1 MDKSTIYYLRG
12 YNDNFI
18 DKHKIMELIKNSK
31 YDNKI
36 ITPHNK
42 VYFIEN
48 IVIKHKT
55 TKDELELDDFIN
67 EATLYLLFNDNNIG
81 PNVLDTWYTISGKL
95 FNGYIITLKMDCDL
109 LKLMEDTKDSK
120 YDNYTLKE
128 NIKVKSE
135 AIKELKYEVLKLHDL
150 GYIHCDLMPKNILVK
165 LEEDTITKMTI
176 TDFGLTDKKGH
187 LITDEWINTLH
198 TYHIDHY
205 PFMKYTRGDIK
216 AQPEL
221 LDFQI
226 FEIFN
231 IEPNDT
237 KII

>member
-1 MDKSTIYYLRG
+1 MDKSIIYYLCG

-18 DKHKIMELIKNSK
+18 DKRQIMELINSSK
-31 YDNKI
+31 YDKQI

-48 IVIKHKT
+48 IVIKHHT
-55 TKDELELDDFIN
+55 TKSEIELDEFIN
-67 EATLYLLFNDNNIG
+67 EATLYLLFSDNNIG
-81 PNVLDTWYTISGKL
+81 PTVLDTWYSVNGNL

-109 LKLMEDTKDSK
+109 LKLMENTKGSK

-165 LEEDTITKMTI
+165 LEDDTITKMTI
-176 TDFGLTDKKGH
+176 TDFGLTDKKSYV
-187 LITDEWINTLH
+187 IYDTWINTLY
-198 TYHIDHY
+198 TYHRNHY
-205 PFMKYTRGDIK
+205 PFMEYTLNDIK
-216 AQPEL
+216 VQPEL

-226 FEIFN
+226 FELFN

>member
-1 MDKSTIYYLRG
+1 MDNSTIYYLCG

-18 DKHKIMELIKNSK
+18 DKRKIMELINSRK
-31 YDNKI
+31 YDKKI

-48 IVIKHKT
+48 IVIKYKT
-55 TKDELELDDFIN
+55 TKNEIELDDFIN
-67 EATLYLLFNDNNIG
+67 EATLYLLFNDNSIG
-81 PNVLDTWYTISGKL
+81 PCVLDTWYTINDKR

-109 LKLMEDTKDSK
+109 LKLMEDNKSSK
-120 YDNYTLKE
+120 YNNYALKDNF
-128 NIKVKSE
+128 KVKRE
-135 AIKELKYEVLKLHDL
+135 AIRGLKYEVLKLHNL
-150 GYIHCDLMPKNILVK
+150 GYVHCDLMPKNILVK

-176 TDFGLTDKKGH
+176 TDFGLTDKRKH
-187 LITDEWINTLH
+187 LNTDEWINTLYKYH
-198 TYHIDHY
+198 TEHY
-205 PFMKYTRGDIK
+205 PFMKYTQDDIK